1 MEIMEKEKLLQCLDE
16 VRNIVE
22 LNQPQEVTKT
32 IVAVS
37 KNGRTIFEQEMTATE
52 QEIKCYADGL
62 YKGLAMRF
70 NNVKVVI
77 KDE

>member
-1 MEIMEKEKLLQCLDE
+1 MVEKEILLQSLDAI
-16 VRNIVE
+16 RNIVE
-22 LNQPQEVTKT
+22 LHQPQEVTKT
-32 IVAVS
+32 IIAVS
-37 KNGRTIFEQEMTATE
+37 KNGRTLFEQEMTATE

-70 NNVKVVI
+70 NNVKVFV

>member
-1 MEIMEKEKLLQCLDE
+1 MEKETLLKSLDAI
-16 VRNIVE
+16 RNIVE
-22 LNQPQEVTKT
+22 LHQPQEITKT

-52 QEIKCYADGL
+52 QEIKCYAVGL

-70 NNVKVVI
+70 NKVKVFI

>member
-1 MEIMEKEKLLQCLDE
+1 MEKEILLKSLDAI
-16 VRNIVE
+16 RNIVE
-22 LNQPQEVTKT
+22 LHQPQEIKKT

-37 KNGRTIFEQEMTATE
+37 KNGRTIFEQKMTATE

-70 NNVKVVI
+70 NNVKVFV

>member
-1 MEIMEKEKLLQCLDE
+1 MEKETLLKSLDAI
-16 VRNIVE
+16 RNIVE
-22 LNQPQEVTKT
+22 LHQPQEVTKT

-37 KNGRTIFEQEMTATE
+37 KNGRTIFEEEMTATE

-62 YKGLAMRF
+62 YHGLALRF
-70 NNVKVVI
+70 NNVKVFV

>member
-1 MEIMEKEKLLQCLDE
+1 MEKKTLLKSLDAI
-16 VRNIVE
+16 RNIVE
-22 LNQPQEVTKT
+22 LHQPQDIKNT

-37 KNGRTIFEQEMTATE
+37 KNGRTIFEQEITATE

-70 NNVKVVI
+70 NKVKVFV

>member
-1 MEIMEKEKLLQCLDE
+1 MEKETLLKCLDE

-22 LNQPQEVTKT
+22 LHQPQEVTKT

-37 KNGRTIFEQEMTATE
+37 KNGRTIFEQEMTTTE

>member
-1 MEIMEKEKLLQCLDE
+1 MVEKEILLQSLDAI
-16 VRNIVE
+16 RNIVE
-22 LNQPQEVTKT
+22 LHQPQEVTKT

-37 KNGRTIFEQEMTATE
+37 KNGRTLFEQEITATE

-62 YKGLAMRF
+62 YRGLAMRF
-70 NNVKVVI
+70 NNVKVIV

>member
-1 MEIMEKEKLLQCLDE
+1 MEKETLLKSLDAI
-16 VRNIVE
+16 RNIIE
-22 LNQPQEVTKT
+22 LHQPQEVTKT

-37 KNGRTIFEQEMTATE
+37 KNGRTIFEEEMTATE

-70 NNVKVVI
+70 NKVKVVI

>member
-1 MEIMEKEKLLQCLDE
+1 MEKEILLKSLDAI
-16 VRNIVE
+16 RNIVE
-22 LNQPQEVTKT
+22 LHQPQVVTKT

-37 KNGRTIFEQEMTATE
+37 KNGRIIVEQEITATE

-70 NNVKVVI
+70 NKVKVVI
-77 KDE
+77 KNE

>member
-1 MEIMEKEKLLQCLDE
+1 MEKEILLKSIDAI
-16 VRNIVE
+16 RNIVE
-22 LNQPQEVTKT
+22 LHQPQEITKT

-37 KNGRTIFEQEMTATE
+37 KNGRTIFEEEMTATE

-62 YKGLAMRF
+62 YRGLAMRF
-70 NNVKVVI
+70 NKVKVFV

>member
-1 MEIMEKEKLLQCLDE
+1 MEKEILLKSLDTI
-16 VRNIVE
+16 RNIVE
-22 LNQPQEVTKT
+22 LHQPQEITKT

-37 KNGRTIFEQEMTATE
+37 KNGRTIFEQEITATE

-70 NNVKVVI
+70 NKVKIFV

>member
-1 MEIMEKEKLLQCLDE
+1 MDKEILLKSIDAI
-16 VRNIVE
+16 RNIVE
-22 LNQPQEVTKT
+22 LHQPQEITKT

-37 KNGRTIFEQEMTATE
+37 KNGRTIFEEEMTATE

-62 YKGLAMRF
+62 YRGLAMRF
-70 NNVKVVI
+70 NQVKVFI

>member
-1 MEIMEKEKLLQCLDE
+1 MEKEKLLQCLDE

-22 LNQPQEVTKT
+22 LHQPQEVTKT

-37 KNGRTIFEQEMTATE
+37 KNGRTIFEEEITATE
-52 QEIKCYADGL
+52 QKIKCYADGL
-62 YKGLAMRF
+62 YKGLAMKF
-70 NNVKVVI
+70 NKVKVFI

>member
-1 MEIMEKEKLLQCLDE
+1 MEKETLLKSLDAI
-16 VRNIVE
+16 RNIVE
-22 LNQPQEVTKT
+22 LHQPQEITKT

-37 KNGRTIFEQEMTATE
+37 KNGRTIFEEEMTATE

-62 YKGLAMRF
+62 YKGLVMRF
-70 NNVKVVI
+70 NKVKVFV